1 MKILILCLLIGSIAA
16 INQSNMD
23 FQEVATSRASSGCID
38 RLHQVIQVHQDCKK
52 LDLSCPRLKSTQ
64 KSKIWQN
71 WLKSQCNKTLEQ
83 KVGNDKEGKKCQR
96 RIKQKDTNRK
106 IYEFCAG
113 SCQKCKPKA
122 TPAPKSTPEPK
133 ATPAPKSTPEPKAT
147 PAPKS
152 TPEPKP
158 TLAPT
163 SGIDG
168 NWGVWGEWSPC
179 AVSCGSG
186 YRLRNRECDSP
197 RPQGDGKYCSHD
209 GSKRDEMEYCAGRHN
224 CPDEFIRS
232 NGVCRWGIRPRE
244 TGFTW
249 NDRYCRTRCKNDP
262 DCTGYTIPH
271 SISIVNTTVN
281 NINWCNT
288 YNYFGVTGADIFK
301 GDENKTCYTK
311 ANSINSAPLGFV
323 HLDGNFSTLSPKNF
337 WTDYEY
343 RYGKT
348 SLGFMCDGSISQPM
362 VIINDYDEAA
372 EYCKNNDHCFG
383 FTDVGCDKKG
393 PFVICSKIAQATMF
407 ETCLIAK
414 RERIYEDYLNT
425 IRRSA
430 DGLSTT
436 FGNNGFSIL
445 PSQYVKDE
453 YALKINGK
461 TNGIWFASS
470 TLTNYG
476 YPVW

>member
-1 MKILILCLLIGSIAA
+1 MKTLFFIIASVLIGVPTEGQTADCVDHLPNLPKECKQFELTCSKLPS
-16 INQSNMD
+16 Q
-23 FQEVATSRASSGCID
+23 
-38 RLHQVIQVHQDCKK
+38 CKK
-52 LDLSCPRLKSTQ
+52 
-64 KSKIWQN
+64 
-71 WLKSQCNKTLEQ
+71 TLYHAAES
-83 KVGNDKEGKKCQR
+83 GGKKCQKK
-96 RIKQKDTNRK
+96 IKKSDAKKKMYQ
-106 IYEFCAG
+106 FCER
-113 SCQKCKPKA
+113 SCSRSCKPKA

-133 ATPAPKSTPEPKAT
+133 PTP
-147 PAPKS
+147 
-152 TPEPKP
+152 
-158 TLAPT
+158 APT

-271 SISIVNTTVN
+271 SISIVSTTVN

-343 RYGKT
+343 RHGKT